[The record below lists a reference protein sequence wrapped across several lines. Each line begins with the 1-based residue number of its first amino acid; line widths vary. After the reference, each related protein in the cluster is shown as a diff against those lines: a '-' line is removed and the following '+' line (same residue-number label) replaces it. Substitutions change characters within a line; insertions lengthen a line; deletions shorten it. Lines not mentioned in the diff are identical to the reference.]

1 MEYKIDWEREPEEEG
16 EGAVRWELDYK
27 MGKEGLARGESYWVS
42 FVIKN
47 FLP

>member
-1 MEYKIDWEREPEEEG
+1 MEYKIDWERELEEEG

-27 MGKEGLARGESYWVS
+27 MGKGGLARGESYWVS